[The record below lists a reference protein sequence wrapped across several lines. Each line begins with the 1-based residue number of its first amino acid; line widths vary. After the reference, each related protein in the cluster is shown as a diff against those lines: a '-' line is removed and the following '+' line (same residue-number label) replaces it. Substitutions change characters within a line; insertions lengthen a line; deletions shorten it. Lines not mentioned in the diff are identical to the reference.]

1 MSASAEDLQSR
12 GMDMLKA
19 VALRYA
25 AQHGLQPDRAEW
37 VRLGGDEWWLKITT
51 DQHAVKVVFS
61 ADEIEDFAAEG
72 PGSRGSKV
80 KIRNA
85 FASLAM

>member
-1 MSASAEDLQSR
+1 MSANAEDFQGR

-25 AQHGLQPDRAEW
+25 SQHGLQPDRAEW
-37 VRLGGDEWWLKITT
+37 VRLGGDEWWLKVMTER
-51 DQHAVKVVFS
+51 HAVKVVFS

-72 PGSRGSKV
+72 PGSRGSKA

-85 FASLAM
+85 FASLTM